1 LSGIFASVIAEHL
14 RRESLAHLEAVSQ
27 KRFAEDDYV
36 TAKHHAL
43 KIAAKFTILDICK
56 NIITLITVA
65 KATKY
70 TGKAKEMKDT
80 TLSELDETITYN
92 VYRSGRLLRHFL
104 QQKLK
109 IDEEHLTPEQFFI
122 LLRLYV
128 KDGQT
133 QRELADKILNDHP
146 NITRLIDK
154 LEQKAYVQRAN
165 NATDRRSYLITLSAK
180 GREFC
185 ASRVPLIHQ
194 ERERIL
200 KGLTKKEL
208 DMFKG
213 ILRRIEAN
221 IMA

>member
-1 LSGIFASVIAEHL
+1 M
-14 RRESLAHLEAVSQ
+14 
-27 KRFAEDDYV
+27 
-36 TAKHHAL
+36 
-43 KIAAKFTILDICK
+43 LDICK
-56 NIITLITVA
+56 NIITLVTVA

-70 TGKAKEMKDT
+70 AGKAKAMKDT
-80 TLSELDETITYN
+80 ILSELDETITYK

-109 IDEEHLTPEQFFI
+109 IDERHLTPEQFFI

-146 NITRLIDK
+146 NITRLVDK

-165 NATDRRSYLITLSAK
+165 NEKDRRSYLITLSSK
-180 GREFC
+180 GRAFC

-208 DMFKG
+208 DMFKS

>member
-1 LSGIFASVIAEHL
+1 MAEHHSLKTTRVL
-14 RRESLAHLEAVSQ
+14 RCL
-27 KRFAEDDYV
+27 
-36 TAKHHAL
+36 
-43 KIAAKFTILDICK
+43 TIIK
-56 NIITLITVA
+56 NIITLTTIA

-70 TGKAKEMKDT
+70 VRKGKAMKDNI
-80 TLSELDETITYN
+80 LSELDETITYK
-92 VYRSGRLLRHFL
+92 VYRSGRLLRYFL

-109 IDEEHLTPEQFFI
+109 IDEECLTPEQFFI
-122 LLRLYV
+122 LLRLFM

-154 LEQKAYVQRAN
+154 LEQKAYVQRAKN
-165 NATDRRSYLITLSAK
+165 KEDRRSYLIMLSAK
-180 GREFC
+180 GRAFC

-208 DMFKG
+208 DMLKS
-213 ILRRIEAN
+213 ILRRIDAN
-221 IMA
+221 MMA